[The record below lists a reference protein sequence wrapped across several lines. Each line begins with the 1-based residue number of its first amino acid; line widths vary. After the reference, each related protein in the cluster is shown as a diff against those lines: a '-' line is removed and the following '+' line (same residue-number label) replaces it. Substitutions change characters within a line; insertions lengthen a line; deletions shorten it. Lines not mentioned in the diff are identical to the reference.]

1 MTSISKSL
9 RSGIFYS
16 ALAKY
21 SGVFISIFIG
31 AILAR
36 LLTPKEFG
44 IVALV
49 SVFGSFFSL
58 LSDFGIGQAV
68 VQNQTLTEKDIHSI
82 FSFSI
87 ILSLFLAGLFFL
99 TAPFISVFYNEPELI
114 NVSKLL
120 SLSVLFNSL
129 QVVPK
134 ALFQKA
140 LKFKQMGI
148 ITVVIQVITGTIA
161 VIMAFKGYSYYS
173 LVFQG
178 IISGLCTLVIFYY
191 FSPQKIVL
199 KIDFNAIKKIIRF
212 SSFNFLFNFINYFSR
227 NGDNLLIGKF
237 LGSTSLGF
245 YEKSYRLMMMPVQNL
260 THVITPVLMPVF
272 SKYQD
277 DKDIVYNSYLK
288 VVKILANIGFTL
300 SVFLFFSSYEIIN
313 IIYGSQW
320 SESIPVF
327 KLISITIGIQIIYS
341 SAGSVFQAI
350 NRTDLLFYYGI
361 IGAVVLLSCISL
373 GVFWGKSIEAV
384 GVGLIV
390 GFSINFFIVFYMLI
404 SLALK
409 KSYLHFLN
417 SILYPV
423 FISLI
428 VAILLLFYSMHASD
442 NLFLSLVI
450 KIAITGLTFILLFFC
465 KKENRKILQIGIKDY
480 LKP

>member
-1 MTSISKSL
+1 MTSIRKSL
-9 RSGIFYS
+9 SSGIFYT

-49 SVFGSFFSL
+49 SVFVSFFSL

-87 ILSLFLAGLFFL
+87 ILSLFLSGLFFF
-99 TAPFISVFYNEPELI
+99 TAPFISAFYNEPELI

-129 QVVPK
+129 QVIPK

-140 LKFKQMGI
+140 LKFKQIGI
-148 ITVVIQVITGTIA
+148 ITVIIQVITGFIA
-161 VIMAFKGYSYYS
+161 IIMAFKGYSYYS
-173 LVFQG
+173 LVFQS
-178 IISGLCTLVIFYY
+178 IISGLCTLIIFYSL
-191 FSPQKIVL
+191 SPLRIVL
-199 KIDFNAIKKIIRF
+199 KIEFNAIKKIIRF
-212 SSFNFLFNFINYFSR
+212 SSFNFLFNFINYFTR

-245 YEKSYRLMMMPVQNL
+245 YDKSYRLMMMPVLNL
-260 THVITPVLMPVF
+260 THVITPVLMPVL

-277 DKDIVYNSYLK
+277 DKDVVYNSYLK
-288 VVKILANIGFTL
+288 VVKILATIGFPL
-300 SVFLFFSSYEIIN
+300 SVFLFFSSYEIVN

-320 SESIPVF
+320 DQSIPVF

-361 IGAVVLLSCISL
+361 IGAVILLSCISC
-373 GVFWGKSIEAV
+373 GIFWGKSIEAV
-384 GVGLIV
+384 GIGLIV
-390 GFSINFFIVFYMLI
+390 AFSMNFFIVFYMLI

-417 SILYPV
+417 SIIYPV
-423 FISLI
+423 FISLFI
-428 VAILLLFYSMHASD
+428 AMPLWFYSMHASV
-442 NLFLSLVI
+442 NLFLSLAI
-450 KIAITGLTFILLFFC
+450 KIAITGLTFILLFFY

-480 LKP
+480 IKS